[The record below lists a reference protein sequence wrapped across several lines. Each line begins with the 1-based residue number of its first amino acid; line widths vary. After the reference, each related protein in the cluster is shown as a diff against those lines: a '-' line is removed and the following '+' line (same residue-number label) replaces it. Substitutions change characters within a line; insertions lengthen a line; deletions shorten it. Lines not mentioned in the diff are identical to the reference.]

1 MLPDRDSPVPKYQQ
15 VYEALHR
22 GIVSGRLR
30 PGERL
35 PSEAELVKQFGTS
48 RITVGR
54 AMRELQH
61 EGLIERRAGSGTY
74 VRTAGRIGSPGQIFG
89 LLIPDFG
96 ETEIF
101 EPICQ
106 GMMRSPQARQHVLL
120 WGDLDESADSKG
132 ERAWA
137 LCQQYIERRVAGVFF
152 APLEHTSGK
161 DAFNQR
167 IASAFD
173 EARVPLVLLDRTV
186 VPWPRR
192 GDHDLVGLDNRRAG
206 YAITEHLLRLGCRR
220 VAFVARPDSASTVDA
235 RVAGWREALF
245 AHGVAPDADLVQR
258 MEPSD
263 NGRVDALM
271 VRVRP
276 EAIVCANDRTA
287 AQLMQTL
294 FGLGCSVPRDVRL
307 VGIDDVQYAS
317 LLPVPLTT
325 LRQPCRELGAAAM
338 AAMLDRLAHPTLPPR
353 DILLH
358 GTLIVRQSCGAHLA
372 RLDAAGA

>member
-1 MLPDRDSPVPKYQQ
+1 MLLDHPGRKYQQ

-61 EGLIERRAGSGTY
+61 EGLVERRAGSGTF
-74 VRTAGRIGSPGQIFG
+74 VRTTGKTDSTGQVFG
-89 LLIPDFG
+89 LLIPDLG

-106 GMMRSPQARQHVLL
+106 GMMRSSQARQHVLL

-132 ERAWA
+132 EGAWA
-137 LCQQYIERRVAGVFF
+137 LCQQYIARRVAGVFF
-152 APLEHTSGK
+152 APLEHIPER
-161 DAFNQR
+161 DEFNRR
-167 IASAFD
+167 IADAFD
-173 EARVPLVLLDRTV
+173 EARIPLVLLDRAV

-192 GDHDLVGLDNRRAG
+192 GNHDLVGLDNRRAG
-206 YAITEHLLRLGCRR
+206 YTITEHVLRLGCRR
-220 VAFVARPDSASTVDA
+220 LAFVARPDAASTVDA

-245 AHGVAPDADLVQR
+245 VYGAAADADLVQR
-258 MEPSD
+258 IDPAD
-263 NGRVDALM
+263 DRRVDELM
-271 VRVRP
+271 LRIRP

-294 FGLGCSVPRDVRL
+294 FGLGCAVPRDIRL

-338 AAMLDRLAHPTLPPR
+338 AAMLDRLAHPSLPPR
-353 DILLH
+353 DIMLH
-358 GTLIVRQSCGAHLA
+358 GALIVRRSCGAQLTRPEPPA
-372 RLDAAGA
+372 V